1 MENNN
6 RISFLEYIPV
16 SVFGAVMGLCA
27 ISFAWKLAAHL
38 WGVPII
44 IGQVTGVVAILLF
57 LILTVLF
64 LVKLKKFPSALRN
77 EFSHPISVSFF
88 GTIVIALLL
97 IPGIILPVLPLAAE
111 VIWTLAAAG
120 MFLFAWFVLRKWLDH
135 QQAPESA
142 IPAWIIPVVGTLDV
156 PIVGSSFHSAWA
168 HEVCLAFFGIGC
180 IFAIILLTIIFAR
193 LLFQGALP
201 DAVQPTLLILTG
213 PCALAFT
220 GYERLTGQIDMFSVI
235 LFYFNLFL
243 LLLLVSKVLHL
254 PKICPFYVS
263 WWSVSFPLSA
273 VTIATLHYTERQPDI
288 VHQAISGLLL
298 LFTSLVILF
307 LLSQSIYRIWNGTFA
322 SAAPQ
327 PAPQKR
333 DLATS

>member
-1 MENNN
+1 METNN
-6 RISFLEYIPV
+6 RISFFEFIPI

-27 ISFAWKLAAHL
+27 LSFAWKLAAHM
-38 WGVPII
+38 WDIPAI
-44 IGQVTGVVAILLF
+44 IGQITGIMAILLF
-57 LILTVLF
+57 LILSVVF
-64 LVKLKKFPSALRN
+64 LVKLKKFPAVLHN

-88 GTIVIALLL
+88 GTVIIALLL
-97 IPGIILPVLPLAAE
+97 IPGVLLPMLPLTAKI
-111 VIWTLAAAG
+111 IWTVAAAG
-120 MFLFAWFVLRKWLDH
+120 MFIFAWFVLRKWLDH

-156 PIVGSSFHSAWA
+156 PIVGSNFHTQWA

-180 IFAIILLTIIFAR
+180 VFAIILLTIIFAR
-193 LLFQGALP
+193 LLFQGPLP

-235 LFYFNLFL
+235 VFYFNLFL
-243 LLLLVSKVLHL
+243 LLLLASKVLHL

-273 VTIATLHYTERQPDI
+273 VTIATLHYAEHQPDI
-288 VHQAISGLLL
+288 IHQAISGLLL

-307 LLSQSIYRIWNGTFA
+307 LLSQSIYRIWNGTFT
-322 SAAPQ
+322 SAAAQ
-327 PAPQKR
+327 PSQPKK
-333 DLATS
+333 DLALS